1 MAVKLWVASGA
12 GNASTAGNWF
22 PSGSPG
28 ALDIARFALN
38 ANNCNWDIASVNAI
52 SIEATYTGEI
62 TFATNVSIASSF
74 TLEAENCITAGSAK
88 SLTFT
93 GTAFYNTNQTYV
105 KNNCTDPFVNAAGR
119 ANLEYIFTG
128 NGSTP
133 VLLDTGKYP
142 HVRYN
147 GSKFSPKYVS
157 NTLSTNANKISM
169 QSFTYATFS
178 SVGHETPTQN
188 DRDLRWE
195 IDGQYNS
202 SADNSFH
209 IPFTNNVESF
219 DGGYGTW
226 DFQAG
231 FRFPTSSS
239 NIYGNHQTVGLIFT
253 WRNVELSN
261 RAGLTNPKTELDGT
275 LYIDNLTVNS
285 GIWFGNRPNQGATLL
300 TINRPKIRGTLGLKQ
315 VADGMYISGTPNL
328 DVAYGGTGLNMVING
343 RIPYGD
349 SVQKLATSSTFT
361 FSGGLLSAGNG
372 ITLNPISSQPSVSN
386 TLWLNSLASNAL
398 YLDGSAVGGGG
409 GGGGMTSFTLAGS
422 SGSSQTITNGN
433 TLTIAQGTGITSVAG
448 TGDTVTITNTGV
460 TSNVAGAGI
469 GVSGATGAV
478 TVSNTGVTSNVAG
491 TGITVSGATGAVT
504 IGCDLEGTELKST
517 GETGGSKFL
526 REDGDGTC
534 SWQTVSGGGGGG
546 ATAFTGLTDTPANY
560 VGSAFK
566 TVTVNASANAL
577 EFTTPALP
585 IGIFNAGTY
594 IGSPTK
600 IDFTGAGV
608 TATFAGTTA
617 TVDIPSGGGGGGQPL
632 FKHDQNPTS
641 SNFNPHR
648 LLVHGD
654 TIEVGNTSGSGKNVD
669 VFTPAITSDGGNRMI
684 TINATGAAATNT
696 GREYIFFGQFGDRS
710 TGDPVVYQFDN
721 SGGSLTVPHFF
732 IHHMSQVKLPATVPN
747 FSFIVTHQ
755 LRINKMSHGSS
766 FTPPNAVRVIDA
778 GEFSLLNPSLDEENP
793 ITHRLFLVTDIP
805 YDFQARVITAVLGK
819 TFS

>member
-169 QSFTYATFS
+169 QSFTYATPS
-178 SVGHETPTQN
+178 AVGSYIPSQN

-195 IDGQYNS
+195 IDGQYNA

-209 IPFTNNVESF
+209 IPATNTAEAF

-239 NIYGNHQTVGLIFT
+239 NLYGDFNTVGLRFT

-261 RAGLTNPKTELDGT
+261 RAGLTNPKTTLQGT
-275 LYIDNLTVNS
+275 LYLDNLTVNS
-285 GIWFGNRPNQGATLL
+285 GIWFGNRPSAGATLL

-386 TLWLNSLASNAL
+386 TLWLNSGASNAL

-409 GGGGMTSFTLAGS
+409 GGGGMTSFTVAGS
-422 SGSSQTITNGN
+422 SGSNQTITDGN
-433 TLTIAQGTGITSVAG
+433 TLTIAQGTGITSVASA
-448 TGDTVTITNTGV
+448 TDTI
-460 TSNVAGAGI
+460 
-469 GVSGATGAV
+469 
-478 TVSNTGVTSNVAG
+478 
-491 TGITVSGATGAVT
+491 T

-517 GETGGSKFL
+517 GETGGTKFL

-534 SWQTVSGGGGGG
+534 SWQTVSGGSTQNLFETIAVAGQTNVV
-546 ATAFTGLTDTPANY
+546 ADSATDTLTFAA
-560 VGSAFK
+560 GSNM
-566 TVTVNASANAL
+566 TITTNAS
-577 EFTTPALP
+577 TDT
-585 IGIFNAGTY
+585 I
-594 IGSPTK
+594 
-600 IDFTGAGV
+600 
-608 TATFAGTTA
+608 TFAS
-617 TVDIPSGGGGGGQPL
+617 SGGGGGGGGYPL
-632 FKHDQNPTS
+632 FKHDEQPSAN
-641 SNFNPHR
+641 NFSPFR
-648 LLVHGD
+648 KLQDGD
-654 TIEVGNTSGSGKNVD
+654 TIEIGVSTGGTHDKDVS
-669 VFTPAITSDGGNRMI
+669 VFTPKTTNDSSPATDVITANRI
-684 TINATGAAATNT
+684 GAVGTNT
-696 GREYIFFGQFGDRS
+696 GREYIFYGQVGNYEFTNITKYKLDMTSNMGGVATYFVRS
-710 TGDPVVYQFDN
+710 MSVVNAGGGGITPVSSEIIIIGLENVSNVRVLDAGVHDILPLDLSQEEPEVPDEGEDGDPCRLLLICD
-721 SGGSLTVPHFF
+721 H
-732 IHHMSQVKLPATVPN
+732 QVHL
-747 FSFIVTHQ
+747 IQ
-755 LRINKMSHGSS
+755 
-766 FTPPNAVRVIDA
+766 
-778 GEFSLLNPSLDEENP
+778 NP
-793 ITHRLFLVTDIP
+793 ITKEPQLIPNYGFTTKDI
-805 YDFQARVITAVLGK
+805 TGGGK
-819 TFS
+819 MGGGR